1 MRENQSGA
9 LSCRYSFAPSSDIAE
24 TADPARDRVT
34 VRRRTSFGTA
44 AASPPS
50 APACASTPARRPLP
64 TQAPPALDSGTARG
78 GRAEASP

>member
-9 LSCRYSFAPSSDIAE
+9 LSCRYSFAPSSDVAE
-24 TADPARDRVT
+24 TAEPARDRVT
-34 VRRRTSFGTA
+34 VRCRTSFGTA

-64 TQAPPALDSGTARG
+64 SQAPPAGDKGTACG
-78 GRAEASP
+78 AL